1 MKRALRISA
10 LALAVL
16 SLGLWVALGA
26 HRGWTRTT
34 ETRWERDPV
43 TELEGPV
50 HVRKFV
56 PGVDL
61 LAVSLFTAAVLF
73 GGSFLA
79 RSQSK
84 NNYDETHS
92 TAHSH

>member
-1 MKRALRISA
+1 MKRALRVFA

-16 SLGLWVALGA
+16 SLALWAALGA

-34 ETRWERDPV
+34 ETRWEKDPV

-61 LAVSLFTAAVLF
+61 LAISLLGAAVLF

-79 RSQSK
+79 RKHSR
-84 NNYDETHS
+84 NYDETHS
-92 TAHSH
+92 TAHGH